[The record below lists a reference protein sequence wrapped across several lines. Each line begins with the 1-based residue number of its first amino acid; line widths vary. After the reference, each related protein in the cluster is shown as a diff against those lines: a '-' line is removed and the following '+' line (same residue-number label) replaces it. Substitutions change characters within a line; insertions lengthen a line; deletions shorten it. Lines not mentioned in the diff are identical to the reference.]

1 MRSSSLGYCLIA
13 LLTSDV
19 AFAFTSHRGG
29 NAVGQ
34 NYSIL
39 CAISSRSDFLKTSI
53 ASIASVA
60 TFSPTKTLAEGTLD
74 DLSMPSASEQK
85 TADVSG

>member
-1 MRSSSLGYCLIA
+1 M
-13 LLTSDV
+13 SDV
-19 AFAFTSHRGG
+19 AFAFTSYPGG

-34 NYSIL
+34 NYSTL
-39 CAISSRSDFLKTSI
+39 GANSCGTSSRSDFLKTAF
-53 ASIASVA
+53 ASIASVT
-60 TFSPTKTLAEGTLD
+60 TFTPTKSLAEDALD